1 MTLVKKVRKPVL
13 RMPLML
19 DFKKPALVDRSQFGL
34 PQRSFLFF
42 FAFDYFSFLER
53 KNPMAVVNAFK
64 RAFRANGARGQCQI
78 WF

>member
-1 MTLVKKVRKPVL
+1 MKKVRKPVL

-19 DFKKPALVDRSQFGL
+19 DFETPAAVERRQFGL
-34 PQRSFLFF
+34 PPFRFLFF

-53 KNPMAVVNAFK
+53 KNPMAVVNAFN
-64 RAFRANGARGQCQI
+64 RPSGRTAVRELCI